1 MLLAAHER
9 EWMGCLF
16 VCLFWLW
23 CMNHRLG
30 ITWEPEQKP
39 WWRAYK
45 ACSCRGKKITSARLK
60 CICDVLCCE
69 KWSFI
74 NLRVMVLTQELPPS
88 ISHFPHPDVPSL
100 FFFIF
105 PIPLTFFHPEYH
117 VYVCVGGEC
126 VWILSFHISHF
137 CALLDQQAVQWS
149 RVLSLPR
156 QSKPLCNRSDL

>member
-1 MLLAAHER
+1 MLLAVHKR

-16 VCLFWLW
+16 VCFGCDAWTTDWELHENLSRNLDDWL
-23 CMNHRLG
+23 
-30 ITWEPEQKP
+30 IKP
-39 WWRAYK
+39 A
-45 ACSCRGKKITSARLK
+45 AAGGKKITSARLK

-88 ISHFPHPDVPSL
+88 ISHFPHPDVLSL

-117 VYVCVGGEC
+117 VYVWGWEC
-126 VWILSFHISHF
+126 VCEYWVFIFHISLHCWTSKHAKANCF
-137 CALLDQQAVQWS
+137 VTEMTS
-149 RVLSLPR
+149 NR
-156 QSKPLCNRSDL
+156 QVKWGFH